1 MLPLYEVA
9 REKIKEYEQ
18 EREKLEEHER
28 EAYFM
33 LTGKIWGLREFF
45 FLEDEVDKDEL

>member
-1 MLPLYEVA
+1 MLPLYMVA
-9 REKIKEYEQ
+9 KDKIKEYEQ
-18 EREKLEEHER
+18 AREKLEDHER

-45 FLEDEVDKDEL
+45 FLEEDVDE